1 MKAIIMAGG
10 EGTRLR
16 PLTCDCPKPMMRLM
30 DRPVMEYAL
39 SLLARHGV
47 KEAAAT
53 LGYLPERITDYFG
66 DGTRFGVS
74 LRYYTERT
82 PLGTA
87 GGVKKARDFLDETFC
102 VLSGDGVT
110 DADLTEAL
118 KFHRARG
125 AKATMVLK
133 RVPNPVAYGLV
144 MTDADGRIT
153 RFYEKP
159 GWGEVVSDAVNTGIY
174 ILEPEVLDLV
184 PEGPYD
190 FGRELFPRMAGEGGL
205 FGYVTGGYWCDIGD
219 VEAYLMVCR
228 DALDGKIGLPG
239 LEPGVHPDANLH
251 ESAEIERPCFVGA
264 GAVVGKNAR
273 IGAHSVIGAGARV
286 DEYASIKRGVLW
298 REARLLSGAE
308 ARGCVLARGATLGVC
323 ARAFENCVVGAGAT
337 VGTDAELMPGICVW
351 PGKKVPDAAIPDA
364 NVIWGW
370 ADQTGCFQMGAVRV
384 KGPVEALRAAQ
395 AYAALKKPRE
405 VLLARAPSTVAS
417 AVWHGCASGLMA
429 QGARV
434 LDAGVCTEPQLR
446 YALGL
451 MRVDGALLAGPSTV
465 TPFAADGCALSLSD
479 QRALCS
485 LISRQDYPQPFSG
498 ITHPVTQSG
507 RSEHAYVAMLTAAFS
522 ADPKTAPPAAVY
534 AADPY
539 LLSLAERAFQRAG
552 VSVRA
557 EWEEELMELDEGEIG
572 VWLSDDGGRAT
583 FSWADKKLSEPEA
596 ELLAAWVNLE
606 RGAAELVVGM
616 QTTRAV
622 EELAEK
628 RGTKVRYA
636 GAARPVWERA
646 LAGVYPEQFL
656 IATDGIY
663 FALAAVSALVKR
675 ETDLA
680 RWAATM
686 PLVHRMT
693 RSVHL
698 DDGMRGKVL
707 RTITEHEKDIE
718 SEGGLWVRRENGWA
732 WIAPDETRP
741 ECHIVTE
748 SMSAEFA
755 SELCDFFETT
765 LKKAIEEA
773 GDAGNAGGSTP

>member
-39 SLLARHGV
+39 ALLSRHGV
-47 KEAAAT
+47 AEAAAT
-53 LGYLPERITDYFG
+53 LGYLPERISDYFG
-66 DGTRFGVS
+66 DGARFGVS
-74 LRYYTERT
+74 LRYYTERI

-110 DADLTEAL
+110 DADLAEAL
-118 KFHRARG
+118 SFHRARG

-144 MTDADGRIT
+144 MTDADGRIV

-190 FGRELFPRMAGEGGL
+190 FGRELFPRMAKEGGL
-205 FGYVTGGYWCDIGD
+205 FGFVTEGYWCDIGD
-219 VEAYLMVCR
+219 VEAYLTVCR
-228 DALDGKIGLPG
+228 DALDGKIELPG
-239 LEPGVHPDANLH
+239 LEANIHPDAAIH
-251 ESAEIERPCFVGA
+251 EDAEIEKPCFIGP
-264 GAVVGKNAR
+264 GAVIGKGAKV
-273 IGAHSVIGAGARV
+273 GAHSVIGAGARV

-298 REARLLSGAE
+298 REAQLLEGAE
-308 ARGCVLARGATLGVC
+308 ARGCVLARGAVLGVC
-323 ARAFENCVVGAGAT
+323 ARAFENCVIGAGAT
-337 VGTDAELMPGICVW
+337 VGTDAELLPGISVW
-351 PGKKVPDAAIPDA
+351 PAKVVPDATIPDA

-370 ADQTGCFQMGAVRV
+370 ANQTGCFQMGAMRA

-405 VLLARAPSTVAS
+405 VLLARAPSAVAS
-417 AVWHGCASGLMA
+417 ALWHGCASGLMA

-451 MRVDGALLAGPSTV
+451 MRVDGALMAGSTCV

-479 QRALCS
+479 QRAVCAL
-485 LISRQDYPQPFSG
+485 LSRQDYPQPFSG
-498 ITHPVTQSG
+498 ITHPVAQSG
-507 RSEHAYVAMLTAAFS
+507 RSEHAYVAMLATAFL
-522 ADPKTAPPAAVY
+522 ADPAQAPAAAVY
-534 AADPY
+534 ASDPY

-552 VSVRA
+552 LRVRA
-557 EWEEELMELDEGEIG
+557 EWEEELMELEDGEIG
-572 VWLSDDGGRAT
+572 VWLSDDGARAT
-583 FSWADKKLSEPEA
+583 FSWGANRLSEAEA
-596 ELLAAWVNLE
+596 QLMAAWVNLE
-606 RGAAELVVGM
+606 REEAELVAGM

-628 RGTKVRYA
+628 YGAKVRYA
-636 GAARPVWERA
+636 GAARPAWERA
-646 LAGVYPEQFL
+646 LANGYPSQFR

-663 FALAAVSALVKR
+663 FALAALSALAMR
-675 ETDLA
+675 ETTLEN
-680 RWAATM
+680 WASMM
-686 PLVHRMT
+686 PHVHRMT

-698 DDGMRGKVL
+698 DDGVRGKVL
-707 RTITEHEKDIE
+707 RTLAEKEKDIE
-718 SEGGLWVRRENGWA
+718 SEGGLWVKRENGWA

-748 SMSAEFA
+748 AMNAEFA
-755 SELCDFFETT
+755 TELCDFFETT

-773 GDAGNAGGSTP
+773 GENPKGSAP